1 MKRNK
6 LITTLFLAGA
16 ITISSFTSVFA
27 STNEVVTLGANLNAE
42 QKEEM
47 FNEFGVKPDDVKV
60 ITMNIQEIRSQLGL
74 PPAPANAKGNAFSS
88 AFVRI
93 EEPGYGIKVKTNN
106 LTAVTP
112 DMLSNALLT
121 SGVTDADVVATSPF
135 PVTGTSAL
143 AGVLQAFED
152 ATGKE
157 IPTKNKEVARDE
169 LTTTNNLAD
178 AKNEDGKE
186 IGQNGASAIVNQAKK
201 EVIKEKPENEKQVGQ
216 IVNNVVNNYNVNLT
230 PEQQAQLTTLMSKI
244 NSLDLNY
251 SSLKDQLNSMTD
263 KIQQT
268 LEQSGEQ
275 LKESGIIEKTLNK
288 ILDVCTQIKNWFVT
302 HFGDGKVTINGVT
315 FDKDGHMVNTP
326 SNDADNT
333 EANDKVGLDEQSN
346 TEKNNTTES
355 QNSNDNTAVN
365 NTQESTQ
372 KNDNTSGSENNSSKK
387 QVQNDNNLGD
397 KSDTGSQSK
406 SNDTNKDKNKETIT
420 LQDGKVVPKYNEKGE
435 PYNPVTG
442 GYGHIKETEDA
453 GKAVDEVNNTSS
465 NKNDYIIVDGKKVP
479 LHNAQGVE
487 YNPET
492 GRYGDVK

>member
-1 MKRNK
+1 MKKNK

-16 ITISSFTSVFA
+16 ITIGSFTSVFA
-27 STNEVVTLGANLNAE
+27 STNEVVTLGANLNEA
-42 QKEEM
+42 QKQEM
-47 FNEFGVKPDDVKV
+47 FNEFGVKPNDVKV

-74 PPAPANAKGNAFSS
+74 PKAPANAKGNAFSS

-121 SGVTDADVVATSPF
+121 SGVTDADVIATSPF

-143 AGVLQAFED
+143 AGVLKAFED

-178 AKNEDGKE
+178 AKNKDGQE
-186 IGQNGASAIVNQAKK
+186 IGQNGASAIVNEAKK

-230 PEQQAQLTTLMSKI
+230 PEQQAELTKLMSNI

-251 SSLKDQLNSMTD
+251 SSLKNQLNSMSD
-263 KIQQT
+263 KIQKT

-288 ILDVCTQIKNWFVT
+288 ILDICTEIKNWFIS

-315 FDKDGHMVNTP
+315 FDKDGNMVNTP
-326 SNDADNT
+326 STDQGANT
-333 EANDKVGLDEQSN
+333 DINDKPNVDEQNNSQENQNTNDNSSVNKENNNQKLNNKENTKKENNNSN
-346 TEKNNTTES
+346 NQSKEESNKEINYKNNGNVSNQNRKVES
-355 QNSNDNTAVN
+355 K
-365 NTQESTQ
+365 E
-372 KNDNTSGSENNSSKK
+372 SENQKA
-387 QVQNDNNLGD
+387 
-397 KSDTGSQSK
+397 
-406 SNDTNKDKNKETIT
+406 NK
-420 LQDGKVVPKYNEKGE
+420 
-435 PYNPVTG
+435 
-442 GYGHIKETEDA
+442 
-453 GKAVDEVNNTSS
+453 SS
-465 NKNDYIIVDGKKVP
+465 NINDETVKEKDNSAKVSDNKSEGQNNNDYIIVDGKKVP

-492 GRYGDVK
+492 GGYGDVK